1 MPAIVSE
8 IMSSRVLGLPPSA
21 TLADARTFMQRHHIR
36 HLPVVEHEQLVGLI
50 SQRDILAA
58 QESSLEQGRNGQ
70 FLQQHTLTE
79 IMITGVT
86 TVSPHAGIREAA
98 LYLQK
103 HKYGCLPVVDKGKL
117 VGIVTDSDFVAVAI
131 HLLEV
136 LDNQLNE
143 QDDDLDA
150 SELDELQTEAEGFE
164 YRDDSPS

>member
-8 IMSSRVLGLPPSA
+8 IMSSRVLGLSPSA
-21 TLADARTFMQRHHIR
+21 SLAEARTLMQRHHIR
-36 HLPVVEHEQLVGLI
+36 HLPIIENDQLVGLV

-58 QESSLEQGRNGQ
+58 QESSLEQGLNGE
-70 FLQQHTLTE
+70 FLQQHRLSE

-86 TVSPHAGIREAA
+86 TVSPHAGVREAA

-117 VGIVTDSDFVAVAI
+117 VGIVTDSDFIGVAI

-143 QDDDLDA
+143 QDDELDL
-150 SELDELQTEAEGFE
+150 SELDDWQTEADSTG
-164 YRDDSPS
+164 YRDDSPN

>member
-8 IMSSRVLGLPPSA
+8 IMSSRVLGLSPSA
-21 TLADARTFMQRHHIR
+21 SLAEARTLMQRHHIR
-36 HLPVVEHEQLVGLI
+36 HLPVIENEALIGLV

-70 FLQQHTLTE
+70 FLEQHRLSE

-103 HKYGCLPVVDKGKL
+103 HKYGCLPVVNKGKL
-117 VGIVTDSDFVAVAI
+117 VGIVTDSDFIAVAI

-136 LDNQLNE
+136 LDNQLDE
-143 QDDDLDA
+143 RDEAPDL
-150 SELDELQTEAEGFE
+150 SELDELQAATGAPA

>member
-8 IMSSRVLGLPPSA
+8 IMSSRVLGLSPSA
-21 TLADARTFMQRHHIR
+21 SLAEARTLMQRHHIR
-36 HLPVVEHEQLVGLI
+36 HLPVIENEALIGLV

-70 FLQQHTLTE
+70 FLEQHRLSE

-103 HKYGCLPVVDKGKL
+103 HKYGCLPVVNKGKL
-117 VGIVTDSDFVAVAI
+117 VGIVTDSDFIAVAI

-136 LDNQLNE
+136 LDNQLDE
-143 QDDDLDA
+143 RDEAPDLN
-150 SELDELQTEAEGFE
+150 ELDELQAATGAPA